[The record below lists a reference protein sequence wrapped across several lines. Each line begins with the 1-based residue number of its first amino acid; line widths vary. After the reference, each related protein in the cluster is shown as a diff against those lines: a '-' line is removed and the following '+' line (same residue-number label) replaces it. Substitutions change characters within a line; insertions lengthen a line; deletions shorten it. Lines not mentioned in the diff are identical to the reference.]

1 MFKQAHRT
9 HTNRNQHQ
17 TKAIPTYTVFRLYS
31 TASTRLRLGIWQFAG
46 PPAHCD
52 KERRMVLVAEIHAS
66 DTRVDKIA
74 SSMPL
79 CHGNELRLELVS
91 SCKLTYDLACHVQ

>member
-1 MFKQAHRT
+1 
-9 HTNRNQHQ
+9 
-17 TKAIPTYTVFRLYS
+17 
-31 TASTRLRLGIWQFAG
+31 
-46 PPAHCD
+46 
-52 KERRMVLVAEIHAS
+52 MVLVAQIHAS

-79 CHGNELRLELVS
+79 CRGNELRLELVS